1 MPKVVDHEA
10 RRHEISGIVAG
21 LIAKGGLEAA
31 TIREIA
37 RSSGYSKGVVEHY
50 FDNKEALISGAL
62 AWVNQGYEERLN
74 RATRGLS
81 GLPALRKMVEAT
93 LPLTAQIRDEW
104 KVRLVFWAMAA
115 IDPELRRQQAKRLDN
130 AIDRYESLL
139 RSASERGEISSIDD
153 YESAARHL
161 LNITTGIC
169 TAALH
174 QKPRYTRDFLEREI
188 DYVIDRFTTAN

>member
-50 FDNKEALISGAL
+50 FDGKEGLISGAL
-62 AWVNQGYEERLN
+62 AWVNQCYEERVSQ
-74 RATRGLS
+74 ATRGLS
-81 GLPALRKMVEAT
+81 GLPALRKMLEAT
-93 LPLTAQIRDEW
+93 LPLTAQVRDEW

-115 IDPELRRQQAKRLDN
+115 IDPALRRQQAKRLDA
-130 AIDRYESLL
+130 AIVRYESLL
-139 RSASERGEISSIDD
+139 RSATERGEIGSIDD
-153 YESAARHL
+153 YENAARHL

-174 QKPRYTRDFLEREI
+174 QKQRYTRDFLNGEI
-188 DYVIDRFTTAN
+188 DYVIQGFAVEN

>member
-10 RRHEISGIVAG
+10 RRDELSAIVAG
-21 LIAKGGLEAA
+21 LIASGGLEAA

-50 FDNKEALISGAL
+50 FDDKDELISGAL
-62 AWVNQGYEERLN
+62 DWVNRCYEQRLN
-74 RATRGLS
+74 RATRGLA

-93 LPLTAQIRDEW
+93 LPLTERVRDEW
-104 KVRLVFWAMAA
+104 KVRLVFWAAAA
-115 IDPELRRQQAKRLDN
+115 IDPTLRRQQSTRLDH
-130 AIDRYESLL
+130 AIERYEAHL
-139 RSASERGEISSIDD
+139 RSAAERGEINEIGN
-153 YESAARHL
+153 YPMAARHL

-174 QKPRYTRDFLEREI
+174 QRQRYTKDFLMQEI
-188 DYVIDRFTTAN
+188 EYVIERVATEI